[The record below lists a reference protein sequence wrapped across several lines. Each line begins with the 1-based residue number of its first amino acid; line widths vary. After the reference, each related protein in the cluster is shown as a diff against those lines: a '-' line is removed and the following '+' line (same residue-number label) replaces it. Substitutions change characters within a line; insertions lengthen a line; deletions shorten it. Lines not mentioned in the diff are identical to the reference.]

1 MKKYI
6 KIVAVLVVVLS
17 TITSCKKTFLDEKV
31 YSNYTPAALT
41 DSLAF
46 EAAIV
51 GIQNQYALWH
61 TLGADNVNSQGWLC
75 VWQVGTDVAYN
86 KAVADLD
93 PFVIPYTN
101 YENLTS
107 TDPPALFAWKWAY
120 NLINNCNVVIANIED
135 PSLVMGMQNKNSIKA
150 EASFFRA
157 FAFNTLATLFGK
169 VPIITKPIISGSKT
183 DFTRAPLNEVNDL
196 IVADLTFA
204 KTNLPAI
211 NNVKSNSR
219 GKAYARANT
228 AMASQLLAEAYL
240 RMGGKDALAEAAC
253 DAVIN
258 SGDFSLTTARYGIKS
273 GQPGDAFADMFIYGN
288 QRKNQG
294 NREAIWVLEIEN
306 PNSVIGGAGS
316 TASPSFPGYT
326 FGAPQYR
333 RVWGS
338 RYHQQAGMLLADS
351 LGGRGISRMALTY
364 FVLNGLYEAS
374 DMRNSK
380 YNLRRIYYYNNPASP
395 LYGQQV
401 VPGPGID
408 TNRFIVPQTNKWN
421 QYDPNDAF
429 GNATIKD
436 IIVMRLGETYLL
448 KAEAQFKQGNSTGA
462 ATTINILRAR
472 ANAAPITGSDVTLD
486 FILDERARELI
497 GEENRR
503 MTLMRTGTLVNRV
516 AGRGLK
522 ITGLTAKNLL
532 LPIPLSEIQLNKD
545 AVLEQNPG
553 Y

>member
-6 KIVAVLVVVLS
+6 KLFVATVIVLS
-17 TITSCKKTFLDEKV
+17 AITSCKKTFLDEKV
-31 YSNYTPAALT
+31 YSSFTPDALN

-61 TLGADNVNSQGWLC
+61 TIANDNVNSQGWLC
-75 VWQVGTDVAYN
+75 VWQMGTDVAYN

-93 PFVIPYTN
+93 PFAIPYTN
-101 YENLTS
+101 YENLTA
-107 TDPPALFAWKWAY
+107 TDPVALFAWKWAY
-120 NLINNCNVVIANIED
+120 NLINNCNTVIAKVD
-135 PSLVMGMQNKNSIKA
+135 AAPMGQANKNSIKA
-150 EASFFRA
+150 EAGFFRA
-157 FAFNTLATLFGK
+157 IAYNTLATLFGK
-169 VPIITKPIISGSKT
+169 VPIVTTPLTGPKT
-183 DFTRAPLNEVNDL
+183 DFVRASLAEVDNL

-204 KTNLPAI
+204 KTNLPSI
-211 NNVKSNSR
+211 NNVKSNSK
-219 GKAYARANT
+219 GKMYARANKS
-228 AMASQLLAEAYL
+228 MASQILAEAYL
-240 RMGGKDALAEAAC
+240 RMGGKNNLAEAEC

-258 SGDFSLTTARYGIKS
+258 SGDFSLTTARYGIKAA
-273 GQPGDAFADMFIYGN
+273 QPGDALADMFIYGN
-288 QRKNQG
+288 QRKSQG
-294 NREAIWVLEIEN
+294 NREAIWVYEIEN
-306 PNSVIGGAGS
+306 PNVVPGGAGS
-316 TASPSFPGYT
+316 TTSPSFPGFA
-326 FGAPQYR
+326 FGAPQHR

-351 LGGRGISRMALTY
+351 LGGRGISRIALTY
-364 FVLNGLYEAS
+364 FVLNNLYSAN
-374 DMRNSK
+374 DMRNSQ
-380 YNLRRIYYYNNPASP
+380 YNLRRTYYYNNPASP
-395 LYGQQV
+395 LFGQAV
-401 VPGPGID
+401 NPNAAGVD
-408 TNRFIVPQTNKWN
+408 TNRFIVPQITKWN

-429 GNATIKD
+429 GFAMIKD
-436 IIVMRLGETYLL
+436 IMVMRLGETYLL
-448 KAEAQFKQGNSTGA
+448 KAEAQFKQGNTGGA
-462 ATTINILRAR
+462 ATTLNILRAR

-522 ITGLTAKNLL
+522 ITGLTARNLL

-545 AVLEQNPG
+545 AALEQNPG